1 MSAKAWRRWRV
12 ALGTALPLLLVWRVG
27 AGPFLTA
34 LRGLDP
40 GLLLVGLLLGA
51 VVTASCAWRWRL
63 VARAVGIPL
72 SLPAAASAYYRA
84 QFLNTVLPGGVL
96 GDVERG
102 LRHGAQV
109 TDTAR
114 AVRAV
119 VWERFSGQAVQV
131 GLTVVLLTVLPS
143 PLGSMVPTVG
153 VPAVLA
159 AVAVAGAVW
168 LGVGRLGVG
177 RLGVNRRG
185 PLRAE
190 ALAVLGRRTLPG
202 VVGSSLLATTGH
214 VVTFVLAARAV
225 GVAASVEVLVPLALL
240 VLVAMVVPIG
250 LGGWGPREG
259 MAAWAFA
266 AAGLDAG
273 QGVATAL
280 VFGVL
285 GVVAGLPGL
294 VLLVVGGDAANRS
307 PRSVAPAGSGVPGG
321 A

>member
-1 MSAKAWRRWRV
+1 MSANAWRRWRV
-12 ALGTALPLLLVWRVG
+12 ALGTVLPLLLVWRVG

-72 SLPAAASAYYRA
+72 SLSAAASACYRA

-109 TDTAR
+109 VDTAR

-143 PLGSMVPTVG
+143 PLGSVAPTVA
-153 VPAVLA
+153 VPAVLS

-168 LGVGRLGVG
+168 LGVGRLGV
-177 RLGVNRRG
+177 NRG
-185 PLRAE
+185 APLRAE

-202 VVGSSLLATTGH
+202 VVGSSLLGTTGH

-294 VLLVVGGDAANRS
+294 VLLVVGGVAANRS

>member
-1 MSAKAWRRWRV
+1 MSARAWRRWRAAV
-12 ALGTALPLLLVWRVG
+12 GTALPLLLVWRLG
-27 AGPFLTA
+27 AGPFLTG
-34 LRGLDP
+34 LRGVDP
-40 GLLLVGLLLGA
+40 GLLLLGLLLGA
-51 VVTASCAWRWRL
+51 VVTTSCAWRWRL
-63 VARAVGIPL
+63 VSRAVGIPL
-72 SLPAAASAYYRA
+72 SLPAATSACYRA

-102 LRHGAQV
+102 LRHGARV
-109 TDTAR
+109 VDTAR

-143 PLGSMVPTVG
+143 PLGPVVPTLL
-153 VPAVLA
+153 VPAAL
-159 AVAVAGAVW
+159 VAVVIAGAVW
-168 LGVGRLGVG
+168 LGVVWLGVG
-177 RLGVNRRG
+177 HRTR
-185 PLRAE
+185 LRAE
-190 ALAVLGRRTLPG
+190 AVAVLGRHTLPG

-225 GVAASVEVLVPLALL
+225 GVVASVEVLVPLALL
-240 VLVAMVVPIG
+240 VLVAMVVPVG

-259 MAAWAFA
+259 AAAWAFA

-273 QGVATAL
+273 QGVAAAV

-285 GVVAGLPGL
+285 GLVAGLPGL
-294 VLLVVGGDAANRS
+294 VLLIVGRDTAHRT
-307 PRSVAPAGSGVPGG
+307 PRRPAPAGSGVPGG